1 MGILLE
7 MASRVNLTLLTV
19 LFSCLFLAVSGKH
32 FLIQTYD
39 DGKVG
44 AATKR
49 LCGGDY
55 GDYGLDY
62 RNDYRS
68 DYRNDYKDC
77 KGSAAGKKR
86 RSKDYGKKPQQD
98 YYHPG

>member
-1 MGILLE
+1 MGILLK

-49 LCGGDY
+49 LCGEDY
-55 GDYGLDY
+55 YRDYGLDY
-62 RNDYRS
+62 RMDYRN

-86 RSKDYGKKPQQD
+86 RSKDYGKKAHED
-98 YYHPG
+98 YYS